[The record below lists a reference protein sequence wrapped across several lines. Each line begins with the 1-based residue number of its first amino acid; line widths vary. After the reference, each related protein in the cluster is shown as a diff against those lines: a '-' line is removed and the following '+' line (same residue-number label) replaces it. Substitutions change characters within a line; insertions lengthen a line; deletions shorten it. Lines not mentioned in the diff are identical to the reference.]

1 MNLTKE
7 KILSNIYELEMELF
21 EKENLLTVI
30 STYAEINASQ
40 DSLLELE
47 KEIQE
52 TKSWIQYYM
61 FELEELK
68 EKEIKDE

>member
-1 MNLTKE
+1 MSLTKE

-21 EKENLLTVI
+21 EKENLLTVM

-61 FELEELK
+61 FELEEFK
-68 EKEIKDE
+68 QKG

>member
-21 EKENLLTVI
+21 EKENLLTVM

-61 FELEELK
+61 FELEEFK
-68 EKEIKDE
+68 QKG